1 MQHLYAASFGVI
13 AMIRGAFLMT
23 QIKSTKHIREGSFGF
38 LIQTLARD
46 IDTKMKLALQEVDVD
61 IKIFANLMLLA
72 DEDGINQR
80 SLGQK
85 LNFPEY
91 FTSRNVDALVEASF
105 AERRPD
111 PNSRRSFLIY
121 LTEAGRKKAS
131 ELPRIVKQV
140 NDDVLA
146 DLSADER
153 KQVIKLL
160 QKTAG
165 IFPRKSE

>member
-23 QIKSTKHIREGSFGF
+23 QIKRTKHIREGSFGF

-61 IKIFANLMLLA
+61 VKIFANLMLLA

-80 SLGQK
+80 SLGEK

-91 FTSRNVDALVEASF
+91 FTSRNVDALVEAGF

-165 IFPRKSE
+165 IVPRDEG